1 MGAQGTAGTPSDL
14 PRMEPFVPIAFDQE
28 GVQVTPT
35 CSKEQGPFTCVEC
48 NDKLILK
55 QGTQKIWHFAHA
67 KVNPSGCNGGGEAY
81 RLAAAKLTL
90 MEYIRLIRF
99 VATCKNGK
107 HKLEREYS
115 GCTATQQS
123 GSADVSVVNNR
134 VLKAMVQ
141 VKADTNDSRQ
151 SVQSR
156 AMRVGAANVWD
167 VGAMDV
173 LKLQTDLHRASA
185 VIKLVASNA
194 RECEPCTEAATR
206 RDAVYAKR
214 KRAAEAAERKRQAAE
229 AERARNK
236 RATEAAKA
244 TEAAEAAK
252 ATIAVQAATIE
263 ERNPESKPAVV
274 SPRAVVEIIDDETI
288 RRNGV
293 VMKKKHL
300 PSVCSK
306 ACYTWVEAQEEC

>member
-1 MGAQGTAGTPSDL
+1 
-14 PRMEPFVPIAFDQE
+14 MEIFVPIAFDQE

-35 CSKEQGPFTCVEC
+35 CSKEQGPFTCVE
-48 NDKLILK
+48 
-55 QGTQKIWHFAHA
+55 
-67 KVNPSGCNGGGEAY
+67 GCNGGGEAY

-90 MEYIRLIRF
+90 LEHIRSIRF

-107 HKLEREYS
+107 HKLEREYR
-115 GCTATQQS
+115 GCMATQQS
-123 GSADVSVVNNR
+123 GSADVSVCHNGA
-134 VLKAMVQ
+134 LKAIVQ
-141 VKADTNDSRQ
+141 VKADTDDSRQ

-173 LKLQTDLHRASA
+173 LKLQTDLHRASE

-194 RECEPCTEAATR
+194 RECVPCTEAEAK

-214 KRAAEAAERKRQAAE
+214 RRAAEAAERKRE
-229 AERARNK
+229 AERARKK
-236 RATEAAKA
+236 RAAEAAKPAKA
-244 TEAAEAAK
+244 TEAAEAAETTK
-252 ATIAVQAATIE
+252 AAEATEAATIE
-263 ERNPESKPAVV
+263 TVGQESKPAVV

-293 VMKKKHL
+293 VMKKKLL

-306 ACYTWVEAQEEC
+306 SCYTWVEAQASTTQNIEK